1 MGGIQ
6 AFYPAQE
13 VPLQIKNG
21 FQIPGNEEKNSLERA
36 NKILECIK
44 QMFNFFFLTGFLFII
59 RLCISYLSTTL
70 AYLKVLSFI
79 LKHHN

>member
-44 QMFNFFFLTGFLFII
+44 QMFNFFFFNWLFIYYKTLYI
-59 RLCISYLSTTL
+59 VSVDDFSLSKSSIFHFK
-70 AYLKVLSFI
+70 AS
-79 LKHHN
+79 